1 MIADNHIDFLV
12 DNAGYS
18 IVGAAEEFKDE
29 DILHQI
35 DTNLI
40 SSIRTI
46 RAFLPYFRHQGGGR
60 IVQVSSEGGQVTYP
74 GFSVYHASKWGIEG
88 FIESVAQEVAPF
100 NISFAIAEPGPTST
114 QFAANAKTAS
124 LMQEYAETPADVVR
138 EKIKNADFDELDT
151 PEYVAQRIIEMVN
164 SEDLPN
170 RFAIGKVAYHNLE
183 QTLENRLNTV
193 KQLGY

>member
-1 MIADNHIDFLV
+1 MIFLV
-12 DNAGYS
+12 NNAGYS
-18 IVGAAEEFKDE
+18 IVSSAEEFGDE

-46 RAFLPYFRHQGGGR
+46 RAFLPYFRQQGEGR
-60 IVQVSSEGGQVTYP
+60 IVQVSSEGGQVAYP

-100 NISFAIAEPGPTST
+100 NISFSIAEPGHTRT

-124 LMQEYAETPADVVR
+124 LMQEYADTPADLIR
-138 EKIKNADFDELDT
+138 KKIKNVDFGELDT
-151 PEYVAQRIIEMVN
+151 AEYVAQRIIEMITAGN
-164 SEDLPN
+164 SPN
-170 RFAIGKVAYHNLE
+170 RFNIGKVAYQNLE
-183 QTLENRLNTV
+183 QTLERRLNNI
-193 KQLGY
+193 KLLDH